1 MQTHET
7 TIGEG
12 SAYVTCG
19 YQFDSDGDLDTL
31 NVMLGG
37 VDIFQALTYQQIA
50 EIEDKC
56 RAAAKADYEERKLD
70 TKIDNLI
77 ELMNAETERLTR

>member
-1 MQTHET
+1 MRTHET

-12 SAYVTCG
+12 GATVACW

-31 NVMLGG
+31 SVMFCG
-37 VDIFQALTYQQIA
+37 VDIVDALSEGQL
-50 EIEDKC
+50 EWLEDEC
-56 RAAAKADYEERKLD
+56 RKAAKADYESSKWD
-70 TKIDNLI
+70 AKIDNLI